1 MSRRAALGDN
11 PGDGADGIRADGING
26 AGQGVQLNTS
36 STSSTGREPSAA
48 RQTRRGSADTG
59 DYADGH
65 LDLTSA
71 PALAAAT
78 ASAAVVLTARAESEA
93 VRHEAEA
100 QDEVSR
106 TGQFS
111 AVEPAESGGVFR
123 SLKVRNYRLYFTGN
137 VISQTG
143 TWMNRVAQ
151 DWLVLQ
157 LTHDNAVALGVATA
171 LQFGPVLALSLIAGT
186 VADRYD
192 KRRLLIWLQVVLG
205 AVGVALGLAATF
217 GIANIWY
224 VYAACLMVGIAATFD
239 GPTRQSFVME
249 LVGRAEVTNAVALNS
264 MGFNGA
270 RIVGPAV
277 AGVLIAIT
285 DSGPVMAIAGFGYV
299 AVIISLA
306 RMRPSELYTV
316 EPQPRAK
323 GQIRAGLKYI
333 AGRRDL
339 KMVMLLVVM
348 VSSFGMNF
356 QLTLAIMAKIVFG
369 MNASSYGLLTT
380 MLAVGSLFGALVS
393 ARRSN
398 APRLRLLVGA
408 AIAFGAVEIAM
419 GLTGSYA
426 LLALLLIPGGAFM
439 LIFSNA
445 ANATLQLGTSPEMRS
460 RVMSIYVLAFLGG
473 APFVSPLVGYAAQWF
488 GGGSPLWIGGSISLL
503 AAIVLAIWVGRSAKM
518 HMELRVRPIPHVH
531 LVSPLAPDE
540 ENVSASVARSVH
552 AIAGSA
558 ARTVRPAASRV
569 VRTGRMLGRSVA
581 RPGRGPRAG
590 GRR

>member
-1 MSRRAALGDN
+1 MSFRADPGSDDGLGAEHGRRPDFEDADERDLGDR
-11 PGDGADGIRADGING
+11 P
-26 AGQGVQLNTS
+26 L
-36 STSSTGREPSAA
+36 E
-48 RQTRRGSADTG
+48 
-59 DYADGH
+59 
-65 LDLTSA
+65 LTTA
-71 PALAAAT
+71 PAVAAAT
-78 ASAAVVLTARAESEA
+78 SSAAAVLTARAESEA
-93 VRHEAEA
+93 VRREAEV
-100 QDEVSR
+100 QDEAAR
-106 TGQFS
+106 TGQF
-111 AVEPAESGGVFR
+111 PATPPASESGGVFR

-157 LTHDNAVALGVATA
+157 LTDDDPVALGIATA
-171 LQFGPVLALSLIAGT
+171 LQFGPVLVLSLVAGT

-192 KRRLLIWLQVVLG
+192 KRKLLIWIQAILG
-205 AVGVALGLAATF
+205 TVGVALGLAATF
-217 GIANIWY
+217 HVATIWY
-224 VYAACLMVGIAATFD
+224 VYVACLLVGIAATFD

-277 AGVLIAIT
+277 AGVLIALT
-285 DSGPVMAIAGFGYV
+285 DSGPVMTIAGFGYA

-306 RMRPSELYTV
+306 RMRAAELHAV
-316 EPQPRAK
+316 ERLPRAK

-333 AGRRDL
+333 GGRRDL
-339 KMVMLLVVM
+339 KMILLLVLM

-369 MNASSYGLLTT
+369 RDASSYGLLTT
-380 MLAVGSLFGALVS
+380 MLAVGSLAGALVS
-393 ARRSN
+393 ARRSG

-408 AIAFGAVEIAM
+408 AIAFGLVEIAM
-419 GLTGSYA
+419 GVTQSYD
-426 LLALLLIPGGAFM
+426 LLALLLIPGGVLM
-439 LIFSNA
+439 LVFSNA
-445 ANATLQLGTSPEMRS
+445 ANAALQLGSSPEMRS

-473 APFVSPLVGYAAQWF
+473 APFISPLLGYVAQWF
-488 GGGSPLWIGGSISLL
+488 GGGAPLWMGGTIAATSAVVLGIWIGK
-503 AAIVLAIWVGRSAKM
+503 SAQM
-518 HMELRVRPIPHVH
+518 HVEIRVRPVPHVH

-540 ENVSASVARSVH
+540 ENVSASVARGVQ

-558 ARTVRPAASRV
+558 RRTVQPAASRV
-569 VRTGRMLGRSVA
+569 ARAGGMVGRTMP

>member
-1 MSRRAALGDN
+1 MTRPA
-11 PGDGADGIRADGING
+11 GDG
-26 AGQGVQLNTS
+26 S
-36 STSSTGREPSAA
+36 SEGPIDSSYED
-48 RQTRRGSADTG
+48 RRFE
-59 DYADGH
+59 
-65 LDLTSA
+65 LTSA

-78 ASAAVVLTARAESEA
+78 ASAAAVLTARAESEA
-93 VRHEAEA
+93 VRREAEV

-106 TGQFS
+106 TGQYP
-111 AVEPAESGGVFR
+111 VVQAEADSGGVFR

-157 LTHDNAVALGVATA
+157 LTGDDPVALGVATA
-171 LQFGPVLALSLIAGT
+171 LQFGPVLALSLVAGT

-192 KRRLLIWLQVVLG
+192 KRRLLIWLQVILG
-205 AVGVALGLAATF
+205 SVGVALGLAATF
-217 GIANIWY
+217 GVANIWY
-224 VYAACLMVGIAATFD
+224 VYAACLLVGVAATFD

-277 AGVLIAIT
+277 AGVLIAIL

-306 RMRPSELYTV
+306 RMRASELHTI
-316 EPQPRAK
+316 ERIPRTK
-323 GQIRAGLKYI
+323 GQIRAGLRYI

-339 KMVMLLVVM
+339 KMVMLLVLM
-348 VSSFGMNF
+348 VSTFGMNF

-369 MNASSYGLLTT
+369 RDASSYGLLTT
-380 MLAVGSLFGALVS
+380 MLAVGSLGGALVS

-408 AIAFGAVEIAM
+408 AIAFGAVEIVM
-419 GLTGSYA
+419 GMTDSYT
-426 LLALLLIPGGAFM
+426 LLALLLIPGGIFM
-439 LIFSNA
+439 LVFSNA
-445 ANATLQLGTSPEMRS
+445 ANAALQLGSSPEMRG
-460 RVMSIYVLAFLGG
+460 RVMSIYVLVFLGG
-473 APFVSPLVGYAAQWF
+473 APFVSPLVGYCAEWF
-488 GGGSPLWIGGSISLL
+488 GGGSPLWIGGGASLL
-503 AAIVLAIWVGRSAKM
+503 AAVVLGIWVGRSAKM
-518 HMELRVRPIPHVH
+518 HMELRIRPVPHVH

-540 ENVSASVARSVH
+540 ENMSASVARGVQ

-558 ARTVRPAASRV
+558 RRTVQPAASRV
-569 VRTGRMLGRSVA
+569 ARTGRMIGRSVP
-581 RPGRGPRAG
+581 RPGRGPRGG